1 MASPDRPRTVAE
13 LFQRAQAAL
22 DAPVWDYL
30 TGGAESETSLCRN
43 RLALDGH
50 AFVPRV
56 LRDVSRIDAG
66 ADFLGAPIALPAFL
80 APVGSLRLFD
90 PAAATACARAAA
102 AARVPMVMSIMAQP
116 TLEEVRAG
124 APDAILVLQLYMRG
138 GRDWLAATV
147 ARAEAA
153 RCAALCLT
161 VDAAVYGRRER
172 DLINRYSSA
181 AAVDRANLGD
191 RKDEQIAAEQAQLSW
206 DTIAWLKARTR
217 LPLIVKGVLSAEDA
231 RLCVEH
237 GVDVVYASNHG
248 GRQLDHAV
256 AALDQ
261 LGEIAAAIAGRARLF
276 VDGGVLRGTDIAKAR
291 ALGADLVGLGKA
303 QGAALA
309 AGGEAGVVRLIEIL
323 GEELRTAL
331 ALLGCTGLGQ
341 LGPHLL
347 RQVTPVGPPTA
358 LSTLRLAPAP
368 AWPTPC
374 TPEESRKTPA

>member
-1 MASPDRPRTVAE
+1 MAMLDRPRTVAE
-13 LFQRAQAAL
+13 LFQRAHAAL

-43 RLALDGH
+43 RRALDSL

-56 LRDVSRIDAG
+56 LRDVSRIDLG
-66 ADFLGAPIALPAFL
+66 ADFLGTPIALPLFL

-90 PAAATACARAAA
+90 PQAAAACARAAEA
-102 AARVPMVMSIMAQP
+102 AGVPMFMSIMAQP
-116 TLEEVRAG
+116 TLEEVRAS
-124 APDAILVLQLYMRG
+124 APGAILVLQLYMRG
-138 GRDWLAATV
+138 GRDWLDETV

-153 RCAALCLT
+153 GCAALCLT

-172 DLINRYSSA
+172 DLVNRYSSA
-181 AAVDRANLGD
+181 QAVDRANLGD
-191 RKDEQIAAEQAQLSW
+191 RKDVQIAEEQAQLSF
-206 DTIAWLKARTR
+206 DTIAWLKSRTR
-217 LPLIVKGVLSAEDA
+217 LPLIVKGVLDAEDA
-231 RLCVEH
+231 RLCAEH

-261 LGEIAAAIAGRARLF
+261 LGDICDAVAGRARVF
-276 VDGGVLRGTDIAKAR
+276 VDGGFLRGTDIAKAR

-309 AGGEAGVVRLIEIL
+309 AGGEAGVARLIALL
-323 GEELRTAL
+323 GEELRTTL
-331 ALLGCTGLGQ
+331 ALLGCPSLGS

-347 RQVTPVGPPTA
+347 RKAAPVGPSTA
-358 LSTLRLAPAP
+358 LSTLRLPAP
-368 AWPTPC
+368 AGLPP
-374 TPEESRKTPA
+374 R